1 MTAFFT
7 CMVKFTDI
15 EEKCMAEKRAL
26 TNCATAAVSV
36 RNRGGGARWPAPR
49 EAAQHA
55 TASGA
60 SLLSLA
66 EQLL

>member
-1 MTAFFT
+1 
-7 CMVKFTDI
+7 
-15 EEKCMAEKRAL
+15 MAEKRAL

-36 RNRGGGARWPAPR
+36 RNHGGGARWPAPR